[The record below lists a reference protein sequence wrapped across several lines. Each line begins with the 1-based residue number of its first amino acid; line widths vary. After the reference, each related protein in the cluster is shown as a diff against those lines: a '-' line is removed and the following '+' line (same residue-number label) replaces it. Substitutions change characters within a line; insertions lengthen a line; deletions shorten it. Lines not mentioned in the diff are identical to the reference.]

1 MKTYALMLCL
11 AMAAIIGRPAHA
23 VDPADAPLQ
32 IVDASDI
39 DLDDLKWTYRVML
52 VFADSE
58 RDPRFVSQLDMIAGD
73 PNALITRDVVV
84 VTDTDPDAKTEIR
97 QKYRSQGFSLIILAK
112 DGTIN
117 LRKPR
122 PWPIRDIS
130 ASIDKLPL
138 RQQEIRERR

>member
-1 MKTYALMLCL
+1 MKTYALVLCL
-11 AMAAIIGRPAHA
+11 AMAVISGRPAHA
-23 VDPADAPLQ
+23 VDPVDAPLQ

-52 VFADSE
+52 VFADSAL
-58 RDPRFVSQLDMIAGD
+58 DPRFVSQLEMIAAD
-73 PNALITRDVVV
+73 PEALITRDVVV
-84 VTDTDPDAKTEIR
+84 VTDTDPDAKTAIR
-97 QKYRSQGFSLIILAK
+97 QKYRSRGFSFVILAK

-138 RQQEIRERR
+138 RQQEIRESR